1 MFVYLSKLLP
11 LLIYP
16 LGLAS
21 LLIFLGLFL
30 ARQPRAQRAVLL
42 TALLLLWASSNRW
55 TSLYLTRTLEWRYL
69 PAPDIPQA
77 EVIVVLGGGTESA
90 EFPRSGVELN
100 SAGDRV
106 LHAAWLYQQGKAQ
119 HLLLSGGR
127 IEWRQGSSTPA
138 EDMALL
144 LRNIGIPQEALWLET
159 TSRNTYENALY
170 CRQILQAKGVHRIIL
185 VTSALHMPRA
195 VALFEHQGLEVIPA
209 PTDFKVTQENW
220 QALREASLPVQ
231 LLNLLPS
238 ADNLASVTNALKE
251 YLGIWTYSLRG
262 WMKPPP

>member
-11 LLIYP
+11 LLVYP
-16 LGLAS
+16 LGMTF
-21 LLIFLGLFL
+21 LLVFL
-30 ARQPRAQRAVLL
+30 ALCLGRRPRAQRAVLIA
-42 TALLLLWASSNRW
+42 ALLLLWASSNRW
-55 TSLYLTRTLEWRYL
+55 TSLWLARTLEWRYL
-69 PAPDIPQA
+69 PPPDIPPA

-106 LHAAWLYQQGKAQ
+106 LHAARLYQQGKAH

-127 IEWRQGSSTPA
+127 IEWREEASTPA
-138 EDMALL
+138 EDMAWL
-144 LRNIGIPQEALWLET
+144 LRSIGIPQEVLWLET
-159 TSRNTYENALY
+159 TSRNTYENALN
-170 CRQILQAKGVHRIIL
+170 CRQILEAKGIQRIIL

-220 QALREASLPVQ
+220 QALQQASLPVQ

-238 ADNLASVTNALKE
+238 ADNLSSVTSTLKE